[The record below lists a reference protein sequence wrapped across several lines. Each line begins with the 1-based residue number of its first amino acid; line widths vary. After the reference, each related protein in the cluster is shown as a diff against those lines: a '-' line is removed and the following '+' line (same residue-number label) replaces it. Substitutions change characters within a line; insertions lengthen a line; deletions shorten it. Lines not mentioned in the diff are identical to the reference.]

1 MNARVSHLWGLKRCV
16 NGNRSTLHELGV
28 KGNPPRKLV
37 PVKGLGTASHKDR
50 KAASEMEDICH
61 LQFMMISLGCKS
73 QFSPNSQWVTLSQ
86 MQLGYK
92 SWVTSKQ
99 ESKKIRS

>member
-1 MNARVSHLWGLKRCV
+1 MNGKI
-16 NGNRSTLHELGV
+16 STLHELGV

-73 QFSPNSQWVTLSQ
+73 QFSPNFNGCDSFSDATGLQI
-86 MQLGYK
+86 LGYI
-92 SWVTSKQ
+92 Q
-99 ESKKIRS
+99 AESKIIRS